1 MPSDKSHHDHK
12 RASDSTSSYY
22 YYDEA
27 GSYGYGYGDGGGG
40 GQSPQK
46 GIKDYLLI
54 LRERIWYVL
63 IGFLLVFSLAIVVTI
78 NQTPIYRATATV
90 QVLRNEARV
99 VEATG
104 PTGDEHQ
111 IQSTEDFNT
120 QVQILQSVKMA
131 ERVSD
136 RITGEERVR
145 FMAPYEKGGIG
156 DPLTPIEVLLK
167 NRNVAPL
174 RMSLVVAVHYSH
186 PDKALAARIAN
197 YFAEEFIDH
206 NLRLRIEDSMKAVE
220 DLRVRAEQQR
230 QAVEEVENRLQ
241 AYRESSGTV
250 SFDRERD
257 IATEKLRSLSQMTIE
272 LEQRFSEA
280 ETSYLTV
287 QKYLEEGRPLTDL
300 NQVASQSL
308 VAELV
313 AQRSSQSVRVATLAE
328 KYRDKHP
335 DMIRARHALEQTE
348 DELQK
353 AIDSAVAKLVS
364 SYESIKR
371 NLAEVRRAQDEQQ
384 EELLRI
390 RGLAVEFEAMQRESQ
405 VQQNLYMYL
414 VGRMRDTTIA
424 SGIESPSARVVDKAL
439 EPIRPTVPNIPMNLA
454 LGVLGGLGLGFGV
467 AFFVAFIDD
476 RVKTAFDIEN
486 VLGLTLLGIVP
497 EIKKLS
503 PSQKAKVVA
512 NEEDRQVVEA
522 FRTLHSSLKLNNE
535 SKFAQSLLVTS
546 SLPGEG
552 KSFTSTNLALTFA
565 AHGERTLILDC
576 DLRMPNVHK
585 SLEIENKKGLI
596 DICVDEVPFDDV
608 VQKGVFENCDV
619 LTTGGRA
626 KNPTQIL
633 SSKNFERLVAEI
645 RKRYDRI
652 VFDTP
657 PLAAVSDALIVLPLV
672 DGVLFTIKFNKVKRT
687 AAKHN
692 ARRLVESNVPVFG
705 AVLNNLS
712 LSVSGYYYAQY
723 YDRSYYD
730 YYTPNSK
737 KAQAEGPL
745 R

>member
-1 MPSDKSHHDHK
+1 MPSDNHK
-12 RASDSTSSYY
+12 KASDSTSGYY
-22 YYDEA
+22 YYDE
-27 GSYGYGYGDGGGG
+27 GNSYHYSDAV

-63 IGFLLVFSLAIVVTI
+63 IGFLLVFSLAVVVTI
-78 NQTPIYRATATV
+78 NQTPVYRASASLEI
-90 QVLRNEARV
+90 LRNEHV
-99 VEATG
+99 LIQATHG
-104 PTGDEHQ
+104 TGDEQQ
-111 IQSTEDFNT
+111 IQSMEDFNT
-120 QVQILQSVKMA
+120 QVQILQSVAMA

-156 DPLTPIEVLLK
+156 DPLTPLEVLMK
-167 NRNVAPL
+167 NRQVSPQ

-186 PDKALAARIAN
+186 PDKDLAARVAN
-197 YFAEEFIDH
+197 YFAEEYIDH

-230 QAVEEVENRLQ
+230 QTVEEVENRLQ
-241 AYRESSGTV
+241 DYREKHSTV
-250 SFDRERD
+250 SFDQDRD
-257 IATEKLRSLSQMTIE
+257 IATEKLRSLNQALIE
-272 LEQRFSEA
+272 LERRFSEA
-280 ETSYLTV
+280 ETQYLTL
-287 QKYLEEGRPLTDL
+287 QEYIENDRPLTDL
-300 NQVASQSL
+300 NLIASHDQVSA
-308 VAELV
+308 LV
-313 AQRSSQSVRVATLAE
+313 AQRSAHRVKVAE
-328 KYRDKHP
+328 LSERYREKHP
-335 DMIRARHALEQTE
+335 MMIQAVEALEQTE
-348 DELQK
+348 EELEQ
-353 AIDSAVAKLVS
+353 AIDSAVAKVETN
-364 SYESIKR
+364 YESTKR
-371 NLAEVRRAQDEQQ
+371 NLEEVRRAHAEQH

-390 RGLAVEFEAMQRESQ
+390 RRLAVDFEGIQRESQ

-424 SGIESPSARVVDKAL
+424 SGIESPSARVIDEAMPPL
-439 EPIRPTVPNIPMNLA
+439 RPAVPNIPMNLA
-454 LGVLGGLGLGFGV
+454 VGILGGLGLGFGV

-497 EIKKLS
+497 EIKKLNL
-503 PSQKAKVVA
+503 SQKAKVVA

-552 KSFTSTNLALTFA
+552 KSFTTTNLALTFA

-576 DLRMPNVHK
+576 DLRMPSVHK
-585 SLEIENKKGLI
+585 ALEIENKKGLI
-596 DICVDEVPFDDV
+596 DICVNEVPFEDV
-608 VQKGVFENCDV
+608 VQKNVFENCDV
-619 LTTGGRA
+619 LSTGGRA

-633 SSKNFERLVAEI
+633 SSKNFERLVAEV
-645 RKRYDRI
+645 RKRYDRVI
-652 VFDTP
+652 FDTP
-657 PLAAVSDALIVLPLV
+657 PLAAVSDALIILPLV

-692 ARRLVESNVPVFG
+692 ARRLLESNVPVFG

-737 KAQAEGPL
+737 KAAAEGPL